1 MAYQILMVDD
11 DKEFREELR
20 ACLDSYTVVE
30 AGSGAEALAVLKKPN
45 AIDLVIL
52 DAVMPQISGTEVL
65 REIKKI
71 KPSLA
76 IIMLTGQSSKDIA
89 IDALRGR
96 ADDYIE
102 KPIHIGQFLETIQ
115 SLLGAKARKGFMYGR
130 GIHAKIE
137 QAKQFIDRNFDK
149 KITLEDMA
157 GQVCLSPKYFSRIF
171 KEIAGQGFNE
181 YRLSVK
187 TAEACELLKKSDYTV
202 TAIASRLGYQNLESF
217 IRMFQKTM
225 NVSPSEFRRN
235 SQKRL
240 KNAPDLSDRPKTKST
255 KLN

>member
-11 DKEFREELR
+11 DADFREELR
-20 ACLDSYTVVE
+20 DCLDGYTVIE
-30 AGSGAEALAVLKKPN
+30 AANGADALAILKKPN

-76 IIMLTGQSSKDIA
+76 IIMLTGQSNKDIA
-89 IDALRGR
+89 IDALKGR

-102 KPIHIGQFLETIQ
+102 KPINVGKFLEIVQ
-115 SLLGAKARKGFMYGR
+115 STLAAKARKGFTYTH

-137 QAKQFIDRNFDK
+137 QAKQFIERNFDK
-149 KITLEDMA
+149 KVTLEDVA

-171 KEIAGQGFNE
+171 KEITGQGFNE

-187 TAEACELLKKSDYTV
+187 IRQACELLKNSDYTV
-202 TAIASRLGYQNLESF
+202 TEIADRLGYQNLESF
-217 IRMFQKTM
+217 IRMFEKIIEAQ
-225 NVSPSEFRRN
+225 PH
-235 SQKRL
+235 
-240 KNAPDLSDRPKTKST
+240 PIPP
-255 KLN
+255 